1 MKRRSAS
8 PNTGCASHA
17 DEPAERMNVDLHEA
31 QYDATLLAAATSALL
46 GSSVLAASHPVK
58 IPKNGTARAICTAI
72 AKSFHEIS
80 QLPSLEL
87 DSPISVLA
95 QGLWRVKHVDVSNYL
110 TAVADAQ
117 NVSSTTQEPIV
128 LTASDQTV
136 FPIPP
141 MHLHNVIAFAVKSG
155 VTPSLE
161 ACVSLGI
168 SFDKKR
174 LEFVINEL
182 LPAIVSSRTVGNIH
196 EKMKADSIK
205 ATSVADHV
213 FRLSWKNVEKDAAE
227 VREYISKNLGVS
239 CDMSAGNIAVAEV
252 PRLRAAFER
261 PFEDPAKYLDAMENT
276 IRRYASEYNPEKH
289 YFPGASLV
297 QTSGSGK
304 SRAMIKM
311 ADKGLF
317 VVYCS
322 FMNASS
328 SGFPRRSK
336 IADTLLDLR
345 QKNIFSL
352 YFAACFD
359 EAMKYKNN
367 HGEFLKLQMDQST
380 HDGFWASIELSMDNL
395 AKNSKFLSAPLSH
408 PVFAGNQTLEIL
420 FVFDEARAMIPDQ
433 IGSVSAFIEMRR
445 SATLFMEKCR
455 AFVIMMDTTSRV
467 SALAPA
473 AAKDSSYRVQTG
485 HQIFTPL
492 FLLGSMD

>member
-1 MKRRSAS
+1 
-8 PNTGCASHA
+8 
-17 DEPAERMNVDLHEA
+17 
-31 QYDATLLAAATSALL
+31 
-46 GSSVLAASHPVK
+46 
-58 IPKNGTARAICTAI
+58 
-72 AKSFHEIS
+72 
-80 QLPSLEL
+80 
-87 DSPISVLA
+87 
-95 QGLWRVKHVDVSNYL
+95 
-110 TAVADAQ
+110 
-117 NVSSTTQEPIV
+117 
-128 LTASDQTV
+128 
-136 FPIPP
+136 
-141 MHLHNVIAFAVKSG
+141 
-155 VTPSLE
+155 
-161 ACVSLGI
+161 
-168 SFDKKR
+168 
-174 LEFVINEL
+174 
-182 LPAIVSSRTVGNIH
+182 
-196 EKMKADSIK
+196 
-205 ATSVADHV
+205 
-213 FRLSWKNVEKDAAE
+213 
-227 VREYISKNLGVS
+227 
-239 CDMSAGNIAVAEV
+239 
-252 PRLRAAFER
+252 
-261 PFEDPAKYLDAMENT
+261 
-276 IRRYASEYNPEKH
+276 
-289 YFPGASLV
+289 
-297 QTSGSGK
+297 
-304 SRAMIKM
+304 MIKM

-408 PVFAGNQTLEIL
+408 PVFAGNKTLEIL

-492 FLLGSMD
+492 FLLGSMDVGLQTLYGSKMDDALTRRVQYKRGRPLWQSLLDGYSSLVVRDTAIRKMNGGFTNLAIPEFELPFAATVIRSRVPFVVHRFELASELVASHMWWCVQISDDRQHLVVTMPSEPVIAEAGACWLNDVGHRIEILKIFVNALSQMYFDVGTNGETVAQLVLIFGRDRVRRALPEESDSSPVRPIPVRNYFSFPFR